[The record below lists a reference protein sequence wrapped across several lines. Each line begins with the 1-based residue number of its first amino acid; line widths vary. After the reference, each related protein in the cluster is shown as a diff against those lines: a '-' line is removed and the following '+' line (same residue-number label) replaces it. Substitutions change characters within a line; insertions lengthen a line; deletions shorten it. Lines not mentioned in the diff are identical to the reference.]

1 MSKKKAGITIIIVI
15 IIAVAGCIGRNCWK
29 NRKIV
34 FADENMGKVIC
45 SSLYAYG
52 YGREVSPEEITW
64 EQLDCIE
71 KLNIG
76 YSGYYN
82 TIVDIEK
89 CRNIEMLEINI
100 IITKYD
106 YAYQIAQG
114 KIEKNLSAQEIEQ
127 LQKELSEVLPKLPKM
142 KELWLADMGE
152 CEWTSVEFLK
162 NCSQLENLYLSSCKA
177 DDYSALKNCQSLKVV
192 SFWDCNISSADDIIG
207 LENIEYIILKN
218 TPLGDKPEEIKKL
231 QEAYPDAVVNVANY
245 EEEE

>member
-1 MSKKKAGITIIIVI
+1 MSKRKVGVLTLIVVI
-15 IIAVAGCIGRNCWK
+15 IIGICIGVNCWK
-29 NRKIV
+29 NRKIEFV
-34 FADENMGKVIC
+34 DENMAKVIC

-64 EQLDCIE
+64 EQLDSIE

-89 CRNIEMLEINI
+89 CRNIETLEINI
-100 IITKYD
+100 NITKYD

-114 KIEKNLSAQEIEQ
+114 KIEENLSTEETGKLQE
-127 LQKELSEVLPKLPKM
+127 ELSEVLPKLSKM

-162 NCSQLENLYLSSCKA
+162 NCSQLEELRLYSCVTH
-177 DDYSALKNCQSLKVV
+177 DYSALKSCQSLKVV
-192 SFWDCNISSADDIIG
+192 SLWDCNISSADDIIG
-207 LENIEYIILKN
+207 LEDIEYITLRN

-231 QEAYPDAVVNVANY
+231 QEAYPDAVVDVANY